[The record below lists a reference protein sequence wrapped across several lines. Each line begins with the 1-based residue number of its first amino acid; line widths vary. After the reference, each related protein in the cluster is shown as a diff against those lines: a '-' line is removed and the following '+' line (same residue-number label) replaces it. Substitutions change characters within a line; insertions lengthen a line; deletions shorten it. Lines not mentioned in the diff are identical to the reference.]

1 MDIYRGQRIGK
12 YEVLTQLSLGGMAEL
27 FLAFTAGPGGFRKF
41 VVVKRILPDVKA
53 DEQFVKMFLDEA
65 RITAAFSHPNIA
77 QVFDL
82 DEDEEGLYL
91 AMEFISGQNLNQVAS
106 ACNRT
111 KRTIPMGFSVTVA
124 RDVLNA
130 LHYAHTFTD
139 PTGKALPVVH
149 RDVAQKNVMVTYDG
163 VTKLLDFGIA
173 KARGRLGRTAMG
185 MVKGTTGYMSPE
197 QVRGEELDGRSD
209 VFSVGVVL
217 HEMLSGQRLF
227 AAQTEPEEM
236 RLILEGPIPK
246 LHDLNELVSE
256 ELSAVV
262 ARALSRERSDRFGT
276 AREMARALEKV
287 AGPLLYDQEQ
297 LALQMRELFE
307 KKVAATRAL
316 LESAGDQ
323 AADPSKLA
331 KLALGQL
338 KGDAGMDFEEITARG
353 APKKKPGVVPPQPP
367 PIPLVGGKAPVR
379 DTVAVAPP
387 SAVIA
392 RTEKRLAELRG
403 NLVVAAVVLVIVV
416 GGGFGAW
423 KLVHALPPSAGDG
436 AQSAQA
442 QPRPIPVYN
451 DPRIKPFPEPV
462 RTPLPPQQ
470 SEHVTPESLALAQ
483 VAAEEGRAAPQAA
496 GGTRKATAGGTL
508 TLITVPEA
516 TVLRGAKEV
525 GKTPLFNA
533 ALPQGTHLLRLK
545 GADGTVRLLSAP
557 IRAGENTAFRV
568 ELADLPT
575 E

>member
-41 VVVKRILPDVKA
+41 VVLKRILPDVKA
-53 DEQFVKMFLDEA
+53 EEQFVKMFLDEA

-106 ACNRT
+106 ACNRS
-111 KRTIPMGFSVTVA
+111 KRTIPLGFSVTVA

-139 PTGKALPVVH
+139 PTGRSLPVIH
-149 RDVAQKNVMVTYDG
+149 RDVAQKNIMVTYDG

-173 KARGRLGRTAMG
+173 KARGQLGRTQMG

-227 AAQTEPEEM
+227 SALTEPEEM

-246 LHDLNELVSE
+246 LHELNELVSE

-262 ARALSRERSDRFGT
+262 ARALAREKADRFAS

-323 AADPSKLA
+323 AADPKSLA
-331 KLALGQL
+331 KLAMGHL
-338 KGDAGMDFEEITARG
+338 KSDPGMDFEEISARP
-353 APKKKPGVVPPQPP
+353 AAKNKPDTVLPV
-367 PIPLVGGKAPVR
+367 PLVGGVRVR
-379 DTVAVAPP
+379 DTVVASSLPPQVAVHRQ
-387 SAVIA
+387 VDW
-392 RTEKRLAELRG
+392 KELRANIG
-403 NLVVAAVVLVIVV
+403 IALVVVAILV
-416 GGGFGAW
+416 GGGVGVW
-423 KLVHALPPSAGDG
+423 KLVFALPPTAGVG
-436 AQSAQA
+436 AHAA
-442 QPRPIPVYN
+442 EAEPRPIPVFN
-451 DPRIKPFPEPV
+451 DPRIKPFPEPE
-462 RTPLPPQQ
+462 RTPLPAQP
-470 SEHVTPESLALAQ
+470 HVTPESLALAQ
-483 VAAEEGRAAPQAA
+483 VAAEEGRPPPAPA
-496 GGTRKATAGGTL
+496 GGTRKVAGGTL

-516 TVLRGAKEV
+516 TVLRGTKEL

-533 ALPQGTHLLRLK
+533 SLPQGTHLLRLK
-545 GADGTVRLLSAP
+545 GADGKVRLLSAP
-557 IRAGENTAFRV
+557 IRGGENTAFRV
-568 ELADLPT
+568 QLADLPA